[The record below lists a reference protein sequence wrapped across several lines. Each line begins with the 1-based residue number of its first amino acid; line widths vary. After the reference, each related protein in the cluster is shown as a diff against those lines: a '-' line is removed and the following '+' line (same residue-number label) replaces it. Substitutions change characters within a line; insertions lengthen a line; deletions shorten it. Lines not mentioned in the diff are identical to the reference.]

1 MLLVKKKAQGQGV
14 FFFFKEKKESSRTFS
29 GDLVQLCGLPD
40 VLVLASIFG
49 CSVHCAVFLFS
60 YIVKYIVYLYL
71 SRL

>member
-49 CSVHCAVFLFS
+49 CSVHCAVFFFF
-60 YIVKYIVYLYL
+60 LYCKAHCISL
-71 SRL
+71 SV